1 MEVYLKK
8 LPQISL
14 MRMAELQNNICPYAI
29 YKDALITFTEFS
41 TTMRKKRMSK
51 RLPRYFKKNDILVNA
66 YQDKD
71 LEELQDIFGVAG
83 IIWEDEWER
92 LGKKDTGSCCGGMG
106 IQVWYAGP
114 RKQSAQLRTV
124 VSGPPTQSD
133 ICSEESVGPAL
144 KYLANNGIKDA
155 EYYPGWMS

>member
-1 MEVYLKK
+1 
-8 LPQISL
+8 
-14 MRMAELQNNICPYAI
+14 
-29 YKDALITFTEFS
+29 
-41 TTMRKKRMSK
+41 MSK
-51 RLPRYFKKNDILVNA
+51 RLPRYSKRNDILVNA

-155 EYYPGWMS
+155 EYYPGWLS